1 MIVAAGFGIFKIAFW
16 GESYTDFFWQGGIL
30 AVILF
35 LAMKKF
41 KFHPVV
47 YIAFSAIVGVI
58 FKFSI

>member
-1 MIVAAGFGIFKIAFW
+1 MMEFFLQNLAALFGAIA
-16 GESYTDFFWQGGIL
+16 L
-30 AVILF
+30 VILF

-58 FKFSI
+58 FKFSL